1 MSLELA
7 SQEAGSSDLE
17 VAGAVCADKAKE
29 RETRARREA
38 LENISIKMWG
48 EKMKVDKM
56 KDNA

>member
-17 VAGAVCADKAKE
+17 AAGAVCADKAKE

-48 EKMKVDKM
+48 
-56 KDNA
+56 